1 MTAVKKDLYIEQ
13 GSTFRLVFVW
23 AAASP
28 SDPSLAGPPRDLTGW
43 SAHMQ
48 IRKNQQSPT
57 IVDASTSNGKIVMGY
72 VPVGLDGTPATPDPA
87 NGRIAV
93 ILPDEDTDLLTIKSA
108 LYDLEVTS
116 PQGDVYRLLEG
127 GVTVS
132 PNITQAPGEPVLS

>member
-28 SDPSLAGPPRDLTGW
+28 SDPTVAGPPRNLAGW

-57 IVDASTSNGKIVMGY
+57 IVDASTDNGKIVLGY
-72 VPVGLDGTPATPDPA
+72 VPVGVDEPPADPVPS

-93 ILPDEDTDLLTIKSA
+93 ILPDEDTDLLTVKSA
-108 LYDLEVTS
+108 FYDLEITS

-127 GVTVS
+127 GVTIS
-132 PNITQAPGEPVLS
+132 PNITQDPGEPVLS